1 MAFEGLS
8 SRLQSIT
15 RKFGGKARV
24 TEQDLKEML
33 KTTIEQIEKMEK

>member
-24 TEQDLKEML
+24 TEQDLKEMFSYYL
-33 KTTIEQIEKMEK
+33 